1 LFSAKLTCP
10 SPRWLLLALAV
21 GLTVAAG
28 TAGFMLVAAPA
39 SAATT
44 VSFVPAPGSPFA
56 VGIGPE
62 GITSADFDG
71 DGKLDLAIMN
81 YNDNNVTVLL
91 GDGSGG
97 FTPAT
102 GSPFAVGLHPLGIT
116 SADFNGDTKPDLA
129 MANIASNNVTVLLNT
144 TPSPTPPGP
153 TPPGPTPPTPP
164 QPVPHPHHKH
174 KHHGHHGGHHHKHKG
189 GGGNNG
195 GGGGGGIS
203 QGGSQSVG

>member
-1 LFSAKLTCP
+1 
-10 SPRWLLLALAV
+10 
-21 GLTVAAG
+21 
-28 TAGFMLVAAPA
+28 MLVAAPA

-62 GITSADFDG
+62 GITSADFAG
-71 DGKLDLAIMN
+71 DGKLDLAVTN
-81 YNDNNVTVLL
+81 EGANNVTVLL

-153 TPPGPTPPTPP
+153 TPPTPP

-174 KHHGHHGGHHHKHKG
+174 KHHGHHGGRHHKHK